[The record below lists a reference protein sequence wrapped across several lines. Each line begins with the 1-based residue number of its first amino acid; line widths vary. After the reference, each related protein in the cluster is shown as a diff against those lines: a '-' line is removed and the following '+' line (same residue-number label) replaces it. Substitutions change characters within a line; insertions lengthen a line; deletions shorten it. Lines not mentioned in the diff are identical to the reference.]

1 MQPLLRWKSSKHC
14 MFWEWD
20 LANLSCVACLAL
32 QLFPQ
37 ISHKKQNFQKET
49 LFYLNCLFWFLLQHF
64 SETFLILMV
73 SERGMIKKNYWSS
86 SKIPVIIWK
95 KIEFLDRFKKKHS
108 NIKFHEN
115 PSSGSRVVSYGRTDG
130 RTERHMLRM

>member
-1 MQPLLRWKSSKHC
+1 MG
-14 MFWEWD
+14 
-20 LANLSCVACLAL
+20 
-32 QLFPQ
+32 
-37 ISHKKQNFQKET
+37 
-49 LFYLNCLFWFLLQHF
+49 
-64 SETFLILMV
+64 